1 MDPQRIRRAPSA
13 AQHCLDHLSSRGHWA
28 HDPLISDASL
38 LERNDDLWQWT
49 APVQGECGLRTPFN
63 SDSARTLLKGQ
74 HVVVIGDLAARLWY
88 AALLYLINGTAQ
100 PSEVADGFPMHK
112 QRADAPCAWNPDS
125 MRRGGYDFGGWAHF
139 HKSSPCFRRWYGWRF
154 GTLLDKPLTLNHT
167 PGSKAWWG
175 RGTTRDVMTMLLRE
189 SLLWGTWLEPT
200 HDVRLTYLWKGVIR
214 TSGSYKAQHARH
226 LAQVAAKAGRPPTI
240 IVAAMGTYDSQ
251 WQDAQEVTT
260 RLSGLFRGLAD
271 RWPAGEAGA
280 PLLIA
285 NGPSSCAA
293 GKKYS
298 VYMGRGTRH
307 GTFRNLDNASALI
320 PGAREAA
327 RNHSV
332 LYVDTSPMQM
342 SAPPLR
348 TSPCHYDLPLGVV
361 AESLVQVTLN
371 GLKHAGA
378 SPKRL

>member
-1 MDPQRIRRAPSA
+1 MCS
-13 AQHCLDHLSSRGHWA
+13 
-28 HDPLISDASL
+28 
-38 LERNDDLWQWT
+38 
-49 APVQGECGLRTPFN
+49 
-63 SDSARTLLKGQ
+63 
-74 HVVVIGDLAARLWY
+74 
-88 AALLYLINGTAQ
+88 
-100 PSEVADGFPMHK
+100 
-112 QRADAPCAWNPDS
+112 
-125 MRRGGYDFGGWAHF
+125 
-139 HKSSPCFRRWYGWRF
+139 
-154 GTLLDKPLTLNHT
+154 
-167 PGSKAWWG
+167 
-175 RGTTRDVMTMLLRE
+175 TRDVMTMLLRE

-285 NGPSSCAA
+285 NEPSSCAA

-348 TSPCHYDLPLGVV
+348 TSPCHCPVGVLNARILIPPPVLLTPSHPSSSPTLPRPSAAHSLRCWRSSLAWADDLPLGVV